1 MLGLQ
6 PASRI
11 HQHQLSALGLGS
23 TDGVVDD
30 GGRIGIGAGIGDHR
44 HLAAL
49 TPHLHLLHRRGPEG
63 VSSSDQAAVAAA
75 HRQVGQLAERGRLTN
90 AVYPHQQPHV
100 ELLAAGG

>member
-6 PASRI
+6 AASSI
-11 HQHQLSALGLGS
+11 DQHQLSALGLGS

-30 GGRIGIGAGIGDHR
+30 CRWIGIGAGIGDHR

-49 TPHLHLLHRRGPEG
+49 TPHLHLLHRRGPESI
-63 VSSSDQAAVAAA
+63 SSSNQAAVAAA
-75 HRQVGQLAERGRLTN
+75 HRQIGQLAERGRLAH